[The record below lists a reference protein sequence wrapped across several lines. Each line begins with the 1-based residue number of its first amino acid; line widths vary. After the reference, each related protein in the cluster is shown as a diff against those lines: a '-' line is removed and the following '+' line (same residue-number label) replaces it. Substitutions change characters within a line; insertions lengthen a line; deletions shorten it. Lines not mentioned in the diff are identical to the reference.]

1 MRTSQLAAGA
11 LLLLVTLPSP
21 AADLRLDA
29 GPLQWKRTPE
39 LTVPF
44 VTQAPVIDGEVGKK
58 EWSAAAG
65 LGPLKVGAPGSVDE
79 LRREVR
85 LCHDGKTVYVSFRFD
100 RPKDTLHPAVPP
112 ATGRVEDV
120 GSMNDAAEAMFAPGL
135 AFGEVADFWL
145 HANGAFGDAKCARE
159 RDTAWNPEWKSAA
172 RLTETGWE
180 GEMAIPFTTLGRAQ
194 APPPEE
200 WWGFDFVDARRTPFP
215 LAAHWS
221 YRGQEWKTF
230 ENFGR
235 IRFAAGGP
243 ALRLARA
250 GTTSDGQTG
259 LEFEAVNPGPS
270 EAKLSVA
277 LQILARRPDTAKS
290 YFENI
295 ESGVSHD
302 AQAEFTK
309 DATLA
314 QMIAFSESFYA
325 PIPDLPGKREEV
337 SVPAGQ
343 RRTFGLAGK
352 LPVGEYL
359 AAYRVEGA
367 GGIISTGATVFRVE
381 TPLALRFEPYWL
393 YSQVVD
399 AFADLAKTGLT
410 GPGELVLDLLP
421 AQGDGAPL
429 KSARGQVTATDGEV
443 KVVLPVSDLAQ
454 GYYRIRAILLDGAGK
469 EIARNI
475 QAIERP
481 ETPPW
486 YRNQLGNQI
495 EVPAPWTPLKLGAPG
510 QVSLWGRSYNLAGVL
525 PASAVS
531 GGKEVLAAPIALD
544 TRTTTG
550 PVTWKVEKFALK
562 TQSPARAV
570 YDVAMSGG
578 GLHITGTVRVEF
590 DGLIWYDLEVRGPG
604 TIQSMVLR
612 IPVRAEFAEL
622 MGRHKFLEDPVLGE
636 KTPTPELNGAP
647 GLLEEAKFP
656 FAPYVWIGN
665 EAGGMGFIA
674 EAPIDWT
681 IDAPA
686 RVLETSPA
694 RGSQPAEIRANLVQ
708 APKTLAA
715 DRPMRLQFG
724 LQATPI
730 RAAPEDRSLL
740 NIYQRNAAFDD
751 EKDYAALAKRGCRVV
766 VYYYGWRGNS
776 ETEMGGTPERPV
788 DAEVREHL
796 KHSVA
801 LAHKYGLKVIMFT
814 GWGINAVSPTWKK
827 YPYELAR
834 YPITNG
840 GWGTFNT
847 SAGEN
852 GAYVDFMA
860 WGHADLAREYGVD
873 GVLWDSAANLS
884 ADENLR
890 IGNAWV
896 DDQGRVRPKYAVLS
910 TRELYRRVYNIY
922 KGEVVQDGVIYNHAG
937 SIWPINA
944 FADMQNRGEG
954 RPMKA
959 KTLRESW
966 LPFEEF
972 RAEYS
977 AEPFGTLYSGE
988 INDWEKLPM
997 RVSTHLAVTLLHGTY
1012 AKEISIPNT
1021 DKFRSYDYERRPLVA
1036 LWETFGWLPMD
1047 GKEQRHYYYGNRKA
1061 HYQAVAATPASLLSS
1076 AFVSGDHK
1084 RAIIVV
1090 SNLDTTPIPE
1100 AKVQL
1105 DPVSLGLPPG
1115 SLKVEDG
1122 VTLQALEARDGVVTL
1137 DIDQQRYRVL
1147 KVSVE

>member
-1 MRTSQLAAGA
+1 MKTSFPA
-11 LLLLVTLPSP
+11 LLLFLP
-21 AADLRLDA
+21 AALQAAPNPALDA

-39 LTVPF
+39 LLVPF
-44 VTQAPVIDGEVGKK
+44 VRQAPSIDGQVGRL

-65 LGPLKVGAPGSVDE
+65 LGPLKAGTAGVVDD

-85 LCHDGKTVYVSFRFD
+85 LCHDGTTIYLAFRLD
-100 RPKDTLHPAVPP
+100 RPKDTLQPAAPEG
-112 ATGRVEDV
+112 TGRVEGDLA
-120 GSMNDAAEAMFAPGL
+120 DAAEVLLAPGL
-135 AFGEVADFWL
+135 NFNDVSDFWL
-145 HANGAFGDAKCARE
+145 HANGAFGDAKFAKTRE
-159 RDTAWNPEWKSAA
+159 RDTAWNAEWKSAA

-180 GEMAIPFTTLGRAQ
+180 GEMAIPFTALGRAQ
-194 APPPEE
+194 APAPEE
-200 WWGFDFVDARRTPFP
+200 WWGFDFADARRTPFP

-221 YRGQEWKTF
+221 YRGRDWKAF
-230 ENFGR
+230 ENLGR
-235 IRFAAGGP
+235 VRFAAAEGP
-243 ALRLARA
+243 AVRLLRA
-250 GTTSDGQTG
+250 GPTSDGRPG
-259 LEFEAVNPGPS
+259 LEFEAVNPGAA
-270 EAKLSVA
+270 EGKLNLA
-277 LQILARRPDTAKS
+277 IQLLARRADTAKS

-295 ESGVSHD
+295 DSGVSHD

-314 QMIAFSESFYA
+314 RMITFSENFYA
-325 PIPDLPGKREEV
+325 PLPDLPGQRRELV
-337 SVPAGQ
+337 LPAGQ

-367 GGIISTGATVFRVE
+367 GGVLSTGTTVFRIE

-399 AFADLAKTGLT
+399 VFADLGKTGLQ
-410 GPGELVLDLLP
+410 GAGELVLDLLP
-421 AQGDGAPL
+421 AQGEGAPL
-429 KSARGQVTATDGEV
+429 KSARTRVQAGNGEV
-443 KVVLPVSDLAQ
+443 KAPLPVGDLAP
-454 GYYRIRAILLDGAGK
+454 GFYRIRAVLLDGAGK
-469 EIARNI
+469 ELARNV

-486 YRNQLGNQI
+486 FKNQIGNQI
-495 EVPAPWTPLKLGAPG
+495 EVPTPWTPLKLAAPG
-510 QVSLWGRSYNLAGVL
+510 QVAMWGRRYDLTKVL
-525 PASAVS
+525 PASVNS
-531 GGKEVLAAPIALD
+531 GGREILAAPVALD
-544 TRTTTG
+544 TQTATG
-550 PVTWKVEKFALK
+550 PVTWKVEKLALK
-562 TQSPARAV
+562 AQSPARAE
-570 YDVAMSGG
+570 YEVALSGG
-578 GLHITGTVRVEF
+578 GLRIAGSLRVEF
-590 DGLIWYDLEVRGPG
+590 DGLIWYDLQVQGPG

-612 IPVRAEFAEL
+612 LPVRPEFAEL

-636 KTPTPELNGAP
+636 KTPSPELNGAP
-647 GLLEEAKFP
+647 GLLQEAKFP
-656 FAPYVWIGN
+656 FTPYVWIGN
-665 EAGGMGFIA
+665 EAGGLGFMA
-674 EAPIDWT
+674 EAPIDWS
-681 IDAPA
+681 INAPA

-694 RGSQPAEIRANLVQ
+694 TSGRPAEIRVNLVQ
-708 APKTLAA
+708 APKTLAPG
-715 DRPMRLQFG
+715 RPMRLQFG

-730 RAAPEDRSLL
+730 RPAPENHGLL

-751 EKDYAALAKRGCRVV
+751 EKDYANLAKFGCKVV
-766 VYYYGWRGNS
+766 VYYYDWRGNS

-788 DAEVREHL
+788 DPAVREKL
-796 KHSVA
+796 KRSVD
-801 LAHKYGLKVIMFT
+801 LAHKHGMKVIMFT

-860 WGHADLAREYGVD
+860 WGHADIAREYGVD
-873 GVLWDSAANLS
+873 GVLWDSSANLS
-884 ADENLR
+884 ADSNER

-896 DDQGRVRPKYAVLS
+896 DDQGRSRPKYALLA

-922 KGEVVQDGVIYNHAG
+922 KGEVAQDGLIYNHAG
-937 SIWPINA
+937 SLWPINV

-959 KTLRESW
+959 ATLRESW
-966 LPFEEF
+966 IPFEEF

-1021 DKFRSYDYERRPLVA
+1021 DKFRSYGYERRPVVA
-1036 LWETFGWLPMD
+1036 LWETFNWLPMD
-1047 GKEQRHYYYGNRKA
+1047 GREQRHYYYGNRRA
-1061 HYQAVAATPASLLSS
+1061 HYQAVKAAPASLLSS
-1076 AFVSGDHK
+1076 AFVSGDRK
-1084 RAIIVV
+1084 RAVIVV
-1090 SNLDTTPIPE
+1090 SNLDTTPIPGATVE
-1100 AKVQL
+1100 L
-1105 DPVSLGLPPG
+1105 DAAGLGLAPG
-1115 SLKVEDG
+1115 ALKVRDG
-1122 VTLQALEARDGVVTL
+1122 VTSQALEPADGVLTL